1 MTAPDKRSARW
12 WVRAASAVWR
22 RAAHLWGVVLLL
34 AVWQAWAG
42 LHHYNA
48 IVMPTP
54 AAVFSELLHNPG
66 VYALHLTF
74 TLVLALLGL
83 ALGLALGASFAIVA
97 WASPLLSGL
106 SAPVAL
112 VLQAVP
118 VVAMIPVIARLFGYN
133 DYTELA
139 ITTIVCFFP
148 AFVFTGSGLRRPPP
162 GSADVMSALG
172 ASRLRRLR
180 MVLLPGAIPDL
191 LVALRI
197 SAPLSVLAALL
208 AEFLMGTNGLG
219 YFIALATSDLQTV
232 SSWAAAIL
240 ATIASVVFFRAATR
254 LEALGVARWT

>member
-1 MTAPDKRSARW
+1 MTAPERNAARW
-12 WVRAASAVWR
+12 WVRAASAAWR
-22 RAAHLWGVVLLL
+22 HAAHLWGIALLVV
-34 AVWQAWAG
+34 AWQAWVS

-66 VYALHLTF
+66 VYLRHLAF
-74 TLVLALLGL
+74 TLVLAVLGL
-83 ALGLALGASFAIVA
+83 ALGLALGVFFAIVA

-106 SAPVAL
+106 SAPIAL

-133 DYTELA
+133 DHTELA

-162 GSADVMSALG
+162 GSTDVMSALG

-180 MVLLPGAIPDL
+180 LLLLPGAIPDL

-219 YFIALATSDLQTV
+219 YFIALATTDLQTV

-240 ATIASVVFFRAATR
+240 GTIASVAFFRAASR
-254 LEALGVARWT
+254 LETLGIARWT